1 MTLYSE
7 NENEL
12 REYLLGDLTEEAR
25 RRVEQRLLTEPDF
38 LGELIAGEEELVDE
52 YVGDE
57 LSDDERLKF
66 ERHFL
71 CTKERRQQL
80 SFARA
85 LRRYVSESEAKEVV
99 VREEAASVPPTPATT
114 PTPTLVATPAPT
126 SSPTSSPTPAPPALK
141 PTPGPTLAER
151 LRAFF
156 GGGGFAPRAAV
167 GLAAL
172 AVVAVTLLTIPQLR
186 TLMFPPRISPP
197 KTFATITLAAGAGER
212 GAGAKATKVP
222 VPLKEDALRIF
233 LTLPEGT
240 PAAARYDVELED
252 EKGQVERL
260 EATAQDA
267 RTVSLVIP
275 RERLARGQYALRLYA
290 TGADGK
296 EQRVRGGNYLFTAE

>member
-12 REYLLGDLTEEAR
+12 RQYLLGDLTEEAR
-25 RRVEQRLLTEPDF
+25 QRVEQRLMTEPDF
-38 LGELIAGEEELVDE
+38 LEELLAGEEELVDE

-57 LSDDERLKF
+57 LSGDERLKF

-80 SFARA
+80 SFART
-85 LRRYVSESEAKEVV
+85 LSRYVSESEAKEVV
-99 VREEAASVPPTPATT
+99 GREETASVPPTLAATL
-114 PTPTLVATPAPT
+114 TPTLT
-126 SSPTSSPTPAPPALK
+126 PTSSPTPAPPTLK
-141 PTPGPTLAER
+141 PTPKPTLAER

-167 GLAAL
+167 GFAAL
-172 AVVAVTLLTIPQLR
+172 AFVTVALLTIPQLR
-186 TLMFPPRISPP
+186 TLLFPARTSPP
-197 KTFATITLAAGAGER
+197 KSFATITLAASAGER
-212 GAGAKATKVP
+212 GAGAKATKVS
-222 VPLKEDALRIF
+222 VPLKEDALRIL
-233 LTLPEGT
+233 LTLPEGV
-240 PAAARYDVELED
+240 PAAARYDVELEN

-296 EQRVRGGNYLFTAE
+296 EQRVPGGSYLFNAE

>member
-12 REYLLGDLTEEAR
+12 RQYLLGDLTEEAR

-38 LGELIAGEEELVDE
+38 LEELLAGEEELVDE
-52 YVGDE
+52 YAGDE
-57 LSDDERLKF
+57 LSGDERLKF

-71 CTKERRQQL
+71 CTTERRQQL

-85 LRRYVSESEAKEVV
+85 LSRYVSESEAKEVV
-99 VREEAASVPPTPATT
+99 GREETASVPPTLA
-114 PTPTLVATPAPT
+114 
-126 SSPTSSPTPAPPALK
+126 PTPAPPTLK
-141 PTPGPTLAER
+141 PTPKPTLAER

-156 GGGGFAPRAAV
+156 GGGGFVPRAAV

-172 AVVAVTLLTIPQLR
+172 AVVAVALLTVPQLR
-186 TLMFPPRISPP
+186 TLLFPARTSPP
-197 KTFATITLAAGAGER
+197 KSFATITLAAGAGER
-212 GAGAKATKVP
+212 GAGAKATKVS
-222 VPLKEDALRIF
+222 VPLKEDALRV
-233 LTLPEGT
+233 LQTLPEGS
-240 PAAARYDVELED
+240 PAAARYDVELEN

-275 RERLARGQYALRLYA
+275 SERLARGHYVLRLYA

-296 EQRVRGGNYLFTAE
+296 QQRVPGGNYLFNAE

>member
-12 REYLLGDLTEEAR
+12 RDYLLGDLTEEAR

-38 LGELIAGEEELVDE
+38 LEELLAGEAELVDE

-57 LSDDERLKF
+57 LSGDERLKF

-85 LRRYVSESEAKEVV
+85 LSRYVFESEAKEVV
-99 VREEAASVPPTPATT
+99 VREEPASGPMTPA
-114 PTPTLVATPAPT
+114 
-126 SSPTSSPTPAPPALK
+126 PTPAPPFLN
-141 PTPGPTLAER
+141 PTPRPTLAER
-151 LRAFF
+151 RRAFF

-172 AVVAVTLLTIPQLR
+172 AVVAVALLTISQLWTRPIPAR
-186 TLMFPPRISPP
+186 TSPP
-197 KTFATITLAAGAGER
+197 KSFATITLAAGAGER
-212 GAGAKATKVP
+212 GAGAKATKVS
-222 VPLKEDALRIF
+222 VPLKEDALRIL

-240 PAAARYDVELED
+240 PAAARY
-252 EKGQVERL
+252 
-260 EATAQDA
+260 
-267 RTVSLVIP
+267 
-275 RERLARGQYALRLYA
+275 
-290 TGADGK
+290 
-296 EQRVRGGNYLFTAE
+296 

>member
-7 NENEL
+7 NNNEL
-12 REYLLGDLTEEAR
+12 RQYLLGDLTEEAR

-38 LGELIAGEEELVDE
+38 LEELLAGEEELVDE

-85 LRRYVSESEAKEVV
+85 LSRYVSKSEAKEVV
-99 VREEAASVPPTPATT
+99 VREEMVSVPTT
-114 PTPTLVATPAPT
+114 LAPTPAPT
-126 SSPTSSPTPAPPALK
+126 PVPTPAPTTLK
-141 PTPGPTLAER
+141 PTPKPTLAER

-156 GGGGFAPRAAV
+156 GGGGFAPRAAI

-172 AVVAVTLLTIPQLR
+172 AVVAVVLLSVPQPR
-186 TLMFPPRISPP
+186 TSPP

-212 GAGAKATKVP
+212 GAGATATKVS
-222 VPLKEDALRIF
+222 VPLKEDALRIL

-240 PAAARYDVELED
+240 PAAARYDVELEN

-260 EATAQDA
+260 EATAQEA

-275 RERLARGQYALRLYA
+275 SERLARGQYVLRLYA

-296 EQRVRGGNYLFTAE
+296 EQRVPGGSYLFNAE

>member
-12 REYLLGDLTEEAR
+12 RQYLLGDLTEEAR

-38 LGELIAGEEELVDE
+38 LEELLAGEEELVDE

-57 LSDDERLKF
+57 LSGDERLKF
-66 ERHFL
+66 EQHFL
-71 CTKERRQQL
+71 CTTERRQQL

-85 LRRYVSESEAKEVV
+85 LSRYVSESEAKEVV
-99 VREEAASVPPTPATT
+99 VREETASAPAT
-114 PTPTLVATPAPT
+114 LA
-126 SSPTSSPTPAPPALK
+126 PTPAPPTLK
-141 PTPGPTLAER
+141 PTHRPTLAER

-172 AVVAVTLLTIPQLR
+172 AVVAVALLTVPQLR
-186 TLMFPPRISPP
+186 TLLFPARTSPP
-197 KTFATITLAAGAGER
+197 KSFATITLAAGAGER
-212 GAGAKATKVP
+212 GAGAEATKVS

-240 PAAARYDVELED
+240 TAAARYDVELEN

-260 EATAQDA
+260 KATAQDA
-267 RTVSLVIP
+267 RTVSLEIP
-275 RERLARGQYALRLYA
+275 SEQLARGRYVLRLYA
-290 TGADGK
+290 TGADGR
-296 EQRVRGGNYLFTAE
+296 EQRVPGGSYLFNAE